1 MRARKSCHSL
11 ALGVGMF
18 IDVSE
23 GVAQCLLRHSRVA
36 TLSMVA
42 TIDADALDTA
52 ANDLGKLR
60 GGRVAPLLAICTVG
74 EIRSHHLQRV
84 IESG

>member
-1 MRARKSCHSL
+1 
-11 ALGVGMF
+11 MF

-23 GVAQCLLRHSRVA
+23 SVAQCLLRHSRVA
-36 TLSMVA
+36 TLFMTA

-60 GGRVAPLLAICTVG
+60 RARVAPILAICTLG
-74 EIRSHHLQRV
+74 EIRSHYLQRV

>member
-1 MRARKSCHSL
+1 
-11 ALGVGMF
+11 MF
-18 IDVSE
+18 K

-36 TLSMVA
+36 ILSMTA
-42 TIDADALDTA
+42 TIDANALDTV
-52 ANDLGKLR
+52 ANDLTKLR
-60 GGRVAPLLAICTVG
+60 RTRVAPILCTLG

>member
-1 MRARKSCHSL
+1 MYPMAWRNASCCS
-11 ALGVGMF
+11 
-18 IDVSE
+18 
-23 GVAQCLLRHSRVA
+23 SRVA
-36 TLSMVA
+36 TLSIIA

-52 ANDLGKLR
+52 ANDFGKLR
-60 GGRVAPLLAICTVG
+60 RARVAPILAIRTLG

>member
-1 MRARKSCHSL
+1 
-11 ALGVGMF
+11 MF
-18 IDVSE
+18 INVSD
-23 GVAQCLLRHSRVA
+23 GMAQCLLLHSRVA
-36 TLSMVA
+36 TLSITA

-60 GGRVAPLLAICTVG
+60 RARVAPLLAICTIG

>member
-1 MRARKSCHSL
+1 
-11 ALGVGMF
+11 MF
-18 IDVSE
+18 IDVSK

-36 TLSMVA
+36 TLSMTA

-52 ANDLGKLR
+52 ANDLVKFR
-60 GGRVAPLLAICTVG
+60 HARVAPNFAIRTVA

-84 IESG
+84 IESE